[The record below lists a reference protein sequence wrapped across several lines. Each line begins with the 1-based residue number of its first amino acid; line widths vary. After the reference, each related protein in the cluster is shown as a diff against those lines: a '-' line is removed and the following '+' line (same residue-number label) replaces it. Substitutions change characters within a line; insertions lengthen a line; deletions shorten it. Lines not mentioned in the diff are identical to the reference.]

1 MSFAD
6 GDEQNAAKAQFLFLM
21 KIVSSLT
28 NFPLRV

>member
-21 KIVSSLT
+21 KIVSSFFIETVTL
-28 NFPLRV
+28 